1 MQTTVMTMKKKTF
14 RESADPSGTPTNLT
28 PSESGLDGTM
38 DAAIPPL
45 LLTVSKKAKN
55 PVKLLVGSLLILNA
69 LHSEAITKKKKR
81 KKKTNSSDAEKLG
94 KATSH
99 TTGVTGSNT
108 EPKTAAILPPKL
120 EELKLVFNPEKLLTG

>member
-1 MQTTVMTMKKKTF
+1 MPTTVTMTMMLKF
-14 RESADPSGTPTNLT
+14 RESADPFGTPTNLT
-28 PSESGLDGTM
+28 PSENGLDGTM
-38 DAAIPPL
+38 DAATPPL
-45 LLTVSKKAKN
+45 LLTVSRKERN

-99 TTGVTGSNT
+99 TTGETGSNT